1 MEKAYIYC
9 LKFVLPYSNNA
20 TKVCIDVNVLSSNLI
35 HLQNKLLLIAHTITR
50 STLSV
55 SLNTKQSIHHRLV
68 VNTCQ
73 NHHACDCKNK
83 AYTSAVCYSKMS
95 AKQHC

>member
-35 HLQNKLLLIAHTITR
+35 HLQNKLLLIAHC
-50 STLSV
+50 S
-55 SLNTKQSIHHRLV
+55 HY
-68 VNTCQ
+68 
-73 NHHACDCKNK
+73 NK
-83 AYTSAVCYSKMS
+83 VYTFSFFEY
-95 AKQHC
+95 